1 MIEVIENHPVDI
13 LCLSE
18 HNIFQYDLK
27 TTLNHLGNK
36 FMMFLNSDDLH
47 EPEVAMVKSRIVGG
61 TLLIWAAYLDPYV
74 TIHPPTTSSF
84 TALILNMPGYITT
97 IHVVIYM
104 PTSGKENE
112 FITELSNLRL
122 CLTELSEQYPGAAI
136 FIRGDGNVNKNNKNR
151 ALIFNQFLKHFSLT
165 HVDIQHNTYHHF
177 LGDGLYDSD
186 IDVIL
191 HTPVAGISE
200 CVTGIRCKL
209 IHTDMLS
216 HHDMVMSRCTVPP
229 STTRLISNEKLV
241 TAPRLQ
247 NNRAKI
253 TWSTDGT
260 VQYMNLITPILKSLR
275 ETWLHSCS
283 T

>member
-1 MIEVIENHPVDI
+1 MN
-13 LCLSE
+13 LS
-18 HNIFQYDLK
+18 
-27 TTLNHLGNK
+27 
-36 FMMFLNSDDLH
+36 
-47 EPEVAMVKSRIVGG
+47 
-61 TLLIWAAYLDPYV
+61 
-74 TIHPPTTSSF
+74 
-84 TALILNMPGYITT
+84 
-97 IHVVIYM
+97 
-104 PTSGKENE
+104 
-112 FITELSNLRL
+112 LSY
-122 CLTELSEQYPGAAI
+122 QAI
-136 FIRGDGNVNKNNKNR
+136 FICGDGNVNKNNKNR

-247 NNRAKI
+247 NNRVKI

-283 T
+283 TSSMSILLQMTNHVMINVASATNTASSLGTKPVARKARNPKPIRLHFFFYKNIWQ